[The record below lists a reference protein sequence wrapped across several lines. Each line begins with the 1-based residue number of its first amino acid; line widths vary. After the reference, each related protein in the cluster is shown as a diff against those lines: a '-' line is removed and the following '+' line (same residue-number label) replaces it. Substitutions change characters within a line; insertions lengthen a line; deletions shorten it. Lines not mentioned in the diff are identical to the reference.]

1 MDGSFRLLM
10 PPRML
15 VERLNLLPSTST
27 MLFYIYSLISLWQAA
42 PPFPLFV
49 LRLPPVPF
57 PSFCLPYYLILSFPF
72 LFHSLPEL
80 ISPLSSFP
88 LPLPFF
94 STILSFLPSPL
105 PPPFLSPF
113 PPLTALTLSFPIS
126 PLPLP
131 LTLSFFSSP
140 LTALTLSFPISPLP
154 LPLTLSFPFSPYL
167 PRLYIFFLSSPL
179 TPLPFSPLPSPLT
192 SLPFSPYTFLF
203 HLSFLFYF
211 LLFPSLHQSTFS
223 LFYYYLW

>member
-105 PPPFLSPF
+105 TPPLLSPF
-113 PPLTALTLSFPIS
+113 
-126 PLPLP
+126 
-131 LTLSFFSSP
+131 SP

-179 TPLPFSPLPSPLT
+179 NPLPFSPLPSPLP
-192 SLPFSPYTFLF
+192 SLPFSPYPFLF
-203 HLSFLFYF
+203 LFSFLFYF
-211 LLFPSLHQSTFS
+211 LLFTSLHQSTFS

>member
-80 ISPLSSFP
+80 ISPFLLFP
-88 LPLPFF
+88 C
-94 STILSFLPSPL
+94 
-105 PPPFLSPF
+105 LSPF
-113 PPLTALTLSFPIS
+113 FP
-126 PLPLP
+126 
-131 LTLSFFSSP
+131 
-140 LTALTLSFPISPLP
+140 
-154 LPLTLSFPFSPYL
+154 LSFPFSPL
-167 PRLYIFFLSSPL
+167 PLPPPLPFSFSSSPL
-179 TPLPFSPLPSPLT
+179 TPLTL
-192 SLPFSPYTFLF
+192 
-203 HLSFLFYF
+203 
-211 LLFPSLHQSTFS
+211 
-223 LFYYYLW
+223 